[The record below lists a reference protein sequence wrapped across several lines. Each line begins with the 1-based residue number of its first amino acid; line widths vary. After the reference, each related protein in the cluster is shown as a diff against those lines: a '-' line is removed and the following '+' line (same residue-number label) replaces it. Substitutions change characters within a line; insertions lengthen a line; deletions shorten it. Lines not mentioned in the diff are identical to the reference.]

1 MAVVLF
7 YFHLLF
13 LGAPTGADLPYKEI
27 SNAFEKND
35 ASQVI
40 SFCEN
45 PVLLIVDNVEGI
57 YNQAQATMVLMDF
70 FNKHPNGAFNYQFQ
84 GKEADEDIYSAA
96 IYAEGPQ
103 KINIGIYFS
112 SEAPN
117 KIQSIKL
124 GD

>member
-1 MAVVLF
+1 
-7 YFHLLF
+7 
-13 LGAPTGADLPYKEI
+13 
-27 SNAFEKND
+27 
-35 ASQVI
+35 
-40 SFCEN
+40 
-45 PVLLIVDNVEGI
+45 
-57 YNQAQATMVLMDF
+57 MDF

-96 IYAEGPQ
+96 IYAQGVQ